1 MTKSNITN
9 LGKVDKTT
17 LKAAIKEILLEDKT
31 ILKEVLQEIFVES
44 RTETKEER
52 LKRMEKLID
61 EDFDKY
67 DEVFKA
73 LA

>member
-1 MTKSNITN
+1 MSMEHID
-9 LGKVDKTT
+9 KVALKT
-17 LKAAIKEILLEDKT
+17 LIKEILKED
-31 ILKEVLQEIFVES
+31 ISLFKEVIREILAENQII
-44 RTETKEER
+44 TTAEQAER
-52 LKRMEKLID
+52 RKKLERLID

>member
-1 MTKSNITN
+1 MQTNNIIN
-9 LGKVDKTT
+9 LAKADRTA
-17 LKAAIKEILLEDKT
+17 LKAVIKEVLLEDKT
-31 ILKEVLQEIFVES
+31 ILKEVFKEIFDGNP
-44 RTETKEER
+44 TETMEER
-52 LKRMEKLID
+52 LKRMDKLID

>member
-9 LGKVDKTT
+9 LEKVDKTT

-31 ILKEVLQEIFVES
+31 ILKEVFQEIFAEQS
-44 RTETKEER
+44 KRKEEGR
-52 LKRMEKLID
+52 SKEIESQID
-61 EDFDKY
+61 EIFDGY

>member
-1 MTKSNITN
+1 MNMEHIDRME
-9 LGKVDKTT
+9 LKT
-17 LKAAIKEILLEDKT
+17 IIRE
-31 ILKEVLQEIFVES
+31 ILKEDISLFKDVIREILAENQIITT
-44 RTETKEER
+44 TEQAER
-52 LKRMEKLID
+52 RKKLERLID